1 MTILIVEDDKSQLDS
16 LKCLLTEYQ
25 PQNIILCASS
35 YTQGITYLSEND
47 IDLFLL
53 DVELDTSASSEDG
66 IELARQIRKH
76 PKHLYTPIIFLTS
89 IPERILEALNQTHC
103 YDYLLK
109 PYDREALY
117 RCLDQLNTP
126 RKTEENYISFADTQ
140 GIHIRL
146 KSSEVLYFSS
156 AGHQIQ
162 IHTDSCTYTTCTTT
176 LDAWAEKLGS
186 PFLRCHRKYI
196 INLDY
201 ANHYDKTNR
210 FISIGNES
218 IPIGRSYKNE
228 FEERYTQK

>member
-1 MTILIVEDDKSQLDS
+1 MTILVVEDDKLQLDS
-16 LKCLLTEYQ
+16 LKCLLKEYQ
-25 PQNIILCASS
+25 PQNVILCASN
-35 YTQGITYLSEND
+35 YAQGLAYLAKFD
-47 IDLFLL
+47 INLFLL
-53 DVELDTSASSEDG
+53 DVELDTSASAEDG

-76 PKHLYTPIIFLTS
+76 PKHPHTPIIFLTS

-117 RCLDQLNTP
+117 RCLDHLTNP
-126 RKTEENYISFADTQ
+126 RETEETYISFADIQ

-162 IHTDSCTYTTCTTT
+162 IHTTDCLYTTCTAT
-176 LDAWAEKLGS
+176 LDAWAEKLDS
-186 PFLRCHRKYI
+186 SFLRCHRKYI
-196 INLDY
+196 INLNY

-210 FISIGNES
+210 FVSIENES
-218 IPIGRSYKNE
+218 IPVGRSYKND